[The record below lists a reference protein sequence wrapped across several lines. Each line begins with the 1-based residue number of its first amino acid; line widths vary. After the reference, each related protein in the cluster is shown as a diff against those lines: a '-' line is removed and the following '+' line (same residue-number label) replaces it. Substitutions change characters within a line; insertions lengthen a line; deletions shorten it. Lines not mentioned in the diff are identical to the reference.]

1 MLVLPLTSPG
11 KLPRGQPLLNGH
23 SGAVMDTAWNP
34 FNDNMLA
41 TGSDDATVSARAQL
55 HPPPFRPPLTPH
67 PTLLNHYP
75 NARAP
80 VLRARR
86 SSCGPSLTAG

>member
-41 TGSDDATVSARAQL
+41 TGSDDATVSPQGQ
-55 HPPPFRPPLTPH
+55 
-67 PTLLNHYP
+67 
-75 NARAP
+75 
-80 VLRARR
+80 V
-86 SSCGPSLTAG
+86 G